1 MLSILCK
8 CSGDTGTSSVL
19 VGGLLLGG
27 LAAGALGYM
36 YAPEVLLDYLALYI
50 LLKPNLFGVGF
61 LCFLLNLCDLK
72 YDLFGG
78 RPNRASIFVDS
89 FVLGVLGVCVSIR
102 FKLSRVVY
110 MFFDT
115 LMLLILFLSL

>member
-1 MLSILCK
+1 MCK

-27 LAAGALGYM
+27 LVAGTLGYM
-36 YAPEVLLDYLALYI
+36 YAPEVLLDYLTLYI
-50 LLKPNLFGVGF
+50 LLKPNLFGVGC
-61 LCFLLNLCDLK
+61 LCFLINLCDLK

-78 RPNRASIFVDS
+78 RPNSASVFVDS
-89 FVLGVLGVCVSIR
+89 FVLGVLDVCVSIR
-102 FKLSRVVY
+102 FDLSKVVY
-110 MFFDT
+110 MFFNT